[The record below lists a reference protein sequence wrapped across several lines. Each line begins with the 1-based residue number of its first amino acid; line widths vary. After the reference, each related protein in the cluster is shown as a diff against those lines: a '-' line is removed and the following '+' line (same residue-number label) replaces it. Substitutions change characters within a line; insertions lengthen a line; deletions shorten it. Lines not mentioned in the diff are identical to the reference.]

1 MTSDHNQPAD
11 ARLLATLEF
20 GCPWGV
26 LLITDDESTESIPSW
41 ASDEEQVTSM
51 PSALVARV
59 MHQDD
64 GEVVVRVW
72 DGDGAFGGSVSFRGE
87 IQIDSGRLRI
97 SDALGQVAVVVV
109 VANGRHCV
117 DLYSNSAVEASE
129 INLVLDPVG
138 QDQRD

>member
-1 MTSDHNQPAD
+1 MTSDQNQPAD
-11 ARLLATLEF
+11 ARLLATLELE
-20 GCPWGV
+20 CPWGV

-41 ASDEEQVTSM
+41 ASDEEQVTST

-109 VANGRHCV
+109 VANGRHRV

>member
-1 MTSDHNQPAD
+1 MTFDQNQTANE
-11 ARLLATLEF
+11 RLLATLEL

-26 LLITDDESTESIPSW
+26 LLITDDESIESIPSW
-41 ASDEEQVTSM
+41 ASNEEQVTST
-51 PSALVARV
+51 SSSLVARV

-72 DGDGAFGGSVSFRGE
+72 DGDGALGGSVSFSGE

-97 SDALGQVAVVVV
+97 SDALGQAAVIVV
-109 VANGRHCV
+109 VAAGRHRV
-117 DLYSNSAVEASE
+117 ELYSNSAVEASE

-138 QDQRD
+138 EDQRD